1 MLSIVKS
8 FKILFKQNGY
18 SFFSEFFALNG
29 YIFVKLTNKKLSL
42 PLYSRL
48 NTNLISHS
56 VKLIE
61 HIASALVVVLS
72 NPYVGPLPRTR
83 IYVLFIINIH

>member
-18 SFFSEFFALNG
+18 SFISEFFALNG

-72 NPYVGPLPRTR
+72 NPYVGPRTR
-83 IYVLFIINIH
+83 IYILFIINIH